1 MADLNN
7 AGSYSLLDPSGLRHR
22 IRDLPRHCEQAWQRA
37 QSFDLPWIGE
47 AIDQVVIGGM
57 GGSAIA
63 GDLVVDFASQQLG
76 SPITVVRGFDL
87 PVALNER
94 SLAVLCSYSGNTEET
109 LSLFRQARQTG
120 TRVLVVAGG
129 GQLREEALAQGLP
142 VLEINAPGEPRSA
155 VGYNLM
161 LLLGALDRLGV
172 VATPEQEVQQ
182 AVSAL
187 DRQNSKLGEEVP
199 ARDNPAKQLA
209 TELLGKMVVV
219 ASGGFFTGVGRRWK
233 SQFNE
238 NAKVWAFF
246 EELPELLH
254 NTVEAIGAKGG
265 GGCGADN
272 LAVLLLQPKAAN
284 PDLLERYAVAASLL
298 KNSGFAFRTLEATD
312 DSPLGQSLAMISLG
326 DWVSYYLAHLRDID
340 PSATP
345 AIELGKETLA
355 LLRKGA

>member
-7 AGSYSLLDPSGLRHR
+7 TASYSSLDPSGLRRR

-37 QSFDLPWIGE
+37 QSFDFPWIGE
-47 AIDQVVIGGM
+47 PIDQVVIGGM

-63 GDLVVDFASQQLG
+63 GDLAIDLASQQPG
-76 SPITVVRGFDL
+76 VPIRVVRGFDL
-87 PVALNER
+87 PVALNGR

-109 LSLFRQARQTG
+109 LSLFRKARRTG
-120 TRVLVVAGG
+120 ARVLVVAGG
-129 GQLREEALAQGLP
+129 GLLREEAVAQGLP
-142 VLEINAPGEPRSA
+142 VLEIDAPGEPRSA

-172 VATPEQEVQQ
+172 VATAEQELQQ

-199 ARDNPAKQLA
+199 TSDNPAKQLA
-209 TELLGKMVVV
+209 TVLMGKMTVVV
-219 ASGGFFTGVGRRWK
+219 GGGVFTGVGRRWK

-254 NTVEAIGAKGG
+254 NTVEALGG
-265 GGCGADN
+265 GAED

-284 PDLLERYAVAASLL
+284 PDLLERYAVVEKLL
-298 KNSGFAFRTLEATD
+298 KNSRFAFRTLEAID
-312 DSPLGQSLAMISLG
+312 GSPLAQSLAMLSLG
-326 DWVSYYLAHLRDID
+326 DWVSYYLALLRDVD

-355 LLRKGA
+355 TLRKGT